1 MIIIIVF
8 IFARVIG
15 GGRINASVT
24 GALVP
29 WCHGGGL
36 AFVSGPGRLGMWLGL
51 QPQKRGVSKCSVQPG
66 GCQRGRTPRL
76 SGLRRSDSSDM
87 PLGTAVSRLNR
98 TLRNITVFS
107 DGAPTTS
114 PNAPG
119 RRQKPGRRHDARERS
134 PCDGCIYPGG
144 LCVEG
149 AKREMRI
156 MGEGKE
162 GDFFKDF

>member
-8 IFARVIG
+8 VFARVIG

-29 WCHGGGL
+29 WCHGDGL
-36 AFVSGPGRLGMWLGL
+36 AFVSGPGAFGGVLGI

-76 SGLRRSDSSDM
+76 SGLRRFGSSDM
-87 PLGTAVSRLNR
+87 PLRTAVSRLNG

-107 DGAPTTS
+107 DGSPATS

-119 RRQKPGRRHDARERS
+119 PETKARPS
-134 PCDGCIYPGG
+134 P
-144 LCVEG
+144 
-149 AKREMRI
+149 
-156 MGEGKE
+156 
-162 GDFFKDF
+162 

>member
-1 MIIIIVF
+1 MHPSQGLWFPGVMAVAWLLSP
-8 IFARVIG
+8 ARG
-15 GGRINASVT
+15 
-24 GALVP
+24 
-29 WCHGGGL
+29 C
-36 AFVSGPGRLGMWLGL
+36 LGMWLGL

-119 RRQKPGRRHDARERS
+119 QETKAR
-134 PCDGCIYPGG
+134 PPP
-144 LCVEG
+144 
-149 AKREMRI
+149 
-156 MGEGKE
+156 
-162 GDFFKDF
+162 